1 MKQETRKIYRSG
13 IALRDNSLWNVSAVY
28 DPPQN
33 IYGNIFPASET
44 AEKYGIDRLQAIV
57 TPGDL
62 FLEIE
67 EMTKENYFSL
77 LVGGEETNYELK
89 DGKMTLSPQG
99 RLTFAGKM
107 IPSLVREKFPIKE
120 ITRQLP
126 FDLVMRMIWM
136 NFERTP
142 SEEAQ
147 EMAWHQRVGDSWRRK
162 CL

>member
-28 DPPQN
+28 DPSQN
-33 IYGNIFPASET
+33 IYGDIFPASKT
-44 AEKYGIDRLQAIV
+44 AKKYGLDRLQAIA

-89 DGKMTLSPQG
+89 DGKMLLFSNRRLSIG
-99 RLTFAGKM
+99 GNLV
-107 IPSLVREKFPIKE
+107 PSIIRQELPIKE
-120 ITRQLP
+120 ITNQLP
-126 FDLVMRMIWM
+126 LDLVMRMMWM
-136 NFERTP
+136 NFERN
-142 SEEAQ
+142 SDEEAQ
-147 EMAWHQRVGDSWRRK
+147 EMAWHQRVGNSWRRK